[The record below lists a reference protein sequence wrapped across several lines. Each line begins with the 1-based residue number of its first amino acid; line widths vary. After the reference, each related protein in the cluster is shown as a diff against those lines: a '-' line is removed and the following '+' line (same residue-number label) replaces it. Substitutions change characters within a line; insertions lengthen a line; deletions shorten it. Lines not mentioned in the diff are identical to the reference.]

1 MSNLSSVQYVC
12 KNERTYVLTYRYR
25 IKDSSNI
32 KWLKNIAGKVNHAWN
47 LVQDKRLSYHKDTG
61 KFISYK
67 QLVKEIKVEGLHSAV
82 TQHVVKQYVRSCVQ
96 HKKAKLKWR
105 TGKKNL
111 GWIPCTNQN
120 VKFDTETGSFKFMK
134 RSFKT
139 WYSRP
144 VVGKIMSVSINE
156 DSRGRWYVNVVCE
169 NSEKREHGSRVIG
182 VDLGCKDQL
191 VCSDEV
197 VYSRENLTRK
207 YEKRMATLQKA
218 RKKKQAKT
226 LHAKIKNKRLDWNHK
241 VTTEICS
248 TSEKVVVGDIGS
260 KGLCKTRMAKSLYDA
275 GHAQLKTML
284 VYKAIR
290 HGMVCQVVSEKFS
303 TVTCSVCFARSGPR
317 GVKQLGVRE
326 WKCSECGSN
335 HNRDVNAARNILLS
349 AQDIVPQL
357 RESLPL

>member
-1 MSNLSSVQYVC
+1 M
-12 KNERTYVLTYRYR
+12 LTYRYR
-25 IKDSSNI
+25 IKDSNDTN
-32 KWLKNIAGKVNHAWN
+32 WLKNIAGKVNHAWN
-47 LVQDKRLSYHKDTG
+47 LVQDRKLSYNKATG
-61 KFISYK
+61 KFLSYK

-96 HKKAKLKWR
+96 FKKPKLRWR

-120 VKFDTETGSFKFMK
+120 VKFDTETGDFSFMK
-134 RSFKT
+134 RKFRI

-169 NSEKREHGSRVIG
+169 NSEKREHGNRVIG
-182 VDLGCKDQL
+182 IDLGCKDQL

-197 VYSRENLTRK
+197 VYSRENLSRK

-218 RKKKQAKT
+218 NKRKQVKT
-226 LHAKIKNKRLDWNHK
+226 LHAKVKNKRLDWNHK

-248 TSEKVVVGDIGS
+248 TSSFVAVGDIGS
-260 KGLCKTRMAKSLYDA
+260 KGLMKTRMAKSISDA
-275 GHAQLKTML
+275 SHAQLKAML

-290 HGMVCQVVSEKFS
+290 HGMVVNIVSEKFS
-303 TVTCSVCFARSGPR
+303 TVTCSSCFSKTGPSGLS
-317 GVKQLGVRE
+317 GLGVRE